1 MPHMTHPDSKQ
12 SIEVDEEQ
20 VPMYLT
26 QGWTVKDS
34 AKKAADKK

>member
-1 MPHMTHPDSKQ
+1 MTILTHPDSKQ